1 MPRRLRKIKRLSLYK
16 SLQLGY
22 LRGQEDRQARKL
34 KKFGYVLDR
43 DLTNNERMVAY
54 NPYTKKTIFVE
65 NGSQTNPRNVTQF
78 VEDWAN
84 NITQVPFG
92 NFEKSQRFK
101 DAQNAYLK
109 AKEKYKDT
117 KFTLLGH
124 SQSAISINELAGQND
139 KGYTYNGALFTK
151 TKDNKNV
158 TNYRS
163 KGDLVSAF
171 ANPNDMKTLAS
182 PTTKN
187 PIAAHNIENIKQLP
201 VFV

>member
-1 MPRRLRKIKRLSLYK
+1 MPRPLRKIKRLSLYK

-22 LRGQEDRQARKL
+22 LRNEAKQAKRL
-34 KKFGYVLDR
+34 KRFGYVVDK

-54 NPYTKKTIFVE
+54 NPFTKKTIFVE
-65 NGSQTNPRNVTQF
+65 NGSQTRLRDPAQF

-84 NITQVPFG
+84 NITRVPFG

-117 KFTLLGH
+117 QFTLVGH
-124 SQSAISINELAGQND
+124 SQSAITVNDLAG
-139 KGYTYNGALFTK
+139 KGDRGVTYNGALFTK

-163 KGDLVSAF
+163 KNDIVSAF

-182 PTTKN
+182 PVTQN
-187 PIAAHNIENIKQLP
+187 PISAHNIENIKELP